1 MELEKEL
8 KARILSHKVAIVK
21 ATLAHSYIVKEK
33 ARGGVILSDPCLEQN
48 ALKFA
53 NDKLTG
59 IMFAGKLEEVYDEA
73 WESLK
78 DIMPDNYSIMQE
90 SNTLQNK

>member
-8 KARILSHKVAIVK
+8 KARVLLHKVAIVK
-21 ATLAHSYIVKEK
+21 ATLANSYIVREK
-33 ARGGVILSDPCLEQN
+33 ARGGVMLSDPCLEQS

-59 IMFAGKLEEVYDEA
+59 IMFAGKLEEVYNEA

-78 DIMPDNYSIMQE
+78 DTMPDNYSILRE
-90 SNTLQNK
+90 E

>member
-8 KARILSHKVAIVK
+8 KARVLLHKVAIVK
-21 ATLAHSYIVKEK
+21 ATLANSYITKEK
-33 ARGGVILSDPCLEQN
+33 ARGGVMLSDPCLEQN
-48 ALKFA
+48 ALDFA

-59 IMFAGKLEEVYDEA
+59 IMFAGKLEEVYNEA

-78 DIMPDNYSIMQE
+78 DTMPDNYSILRE
-90 SNTLQNK
+90 R

>member
-8 KARILSHKVAIVK
+8 KARVLLHKVAIVK
-21 ATLAHSYIVKEK
+21 ATLANSYITKEK
-33 ARGGVILSDPCLEQN
+33 ARGGVMLSDPCLEQN
-48 ALKFA
+48 ALDFA

-59 IMFAGKLEEVYDEA
+59 IMFAGKLEEAYSEA

-78 DIMPDNYSIMQE
+78 GIMPDNYSILRE
-90 SNTLQNK
+90 R

>member
-8 KARILSHKVAIVK
+8 KARVLLHKVAIVK
-21 ATLAHSYIVKEK
+21 ATLAHSYITKEK
-33 ARGGVILSDPCLEQN
+33 ARGGVMLSDPCLEQN

-53 NDKLTG
+53 SDKLTG
-59 IMFAGKLEEVYDEA
+59 IMFAGKLEEVYNEA

-78 DIMPDNYSIMQE
+78 DTMPDDYCIARE
-90 SNTLQNK
+90 

>member
-8 KARILSHKVAIVK
+8 KARVLLHKVAIVK
-21 ATLAHSYIVKEK
+21 ATLAHSYITKEK

-48 ALKFA
+48 ALEFA

-59 IMFAGKLEEVYDEA
+59 IMFAGKLEEVYSEA

-78 DIMPDNYSIMQE
+78 DTMPDNYSILGE
-90 SNTLQNK
+90 R

>member
-8 KARILSHKVAIVK
+8 KARVLLHKVAIVK
-21 ATLAHSYIVKEK
+21 ATLAHSYIAREK
-33 ARGGVILSDPCLEQN
+33 ARGGLMLSEPCLEQN
-48 ALKFA
+48 ALDFA

-59 IMFAGKLEEVYDEA
+59 IMFAGKLEEVYNEA

-78 DIMPDNYSIMQE
+78 DTMPDNYNI
-90 SNTLQNK
+90 LGGR